1 MWNKSCRR
9 KNMKNIIKI
18 VMSLLVVFIGLASF
32 ASFGDYINPNLDVTE
47 VRASHI
53 LVKTRPEAVKIR
65 KEIVNGD
72 ISFEDAAEKYSLC
85 PSSVNGGDLG
95 YFKRGQMVQPF
106 SDVAFD
112 LKVGQIS
119 DPVGTK
125 FGWHLIKVVDKR

>member
-1 MWNKSCRR
+1 
-9 KNMKNIIKI
+9 MKNIIKI
-18 VMSLLVVFIGLASF
+18 VMSLLVVCIGLASF

>member
-1 MWNKSCRR
+1 MWNKNCRR

-32 ASFGDYINPNLDVTE
+32 ASLGDYINPNLDVTE

-112 LKVGQIS
+112 LKVGKIS

>member
-1 MWNKSCRR
+1 MWNKNCRR
-9 KNMKNIIKI
+9 INMKNIIKI

-65 KEIVNGD
+65 KEIINGD

>member
-1 MWNKSCRR
+1 
-9 KNMKNIIKI
+9 MKNIIKI

-72 ISFEDAAEKYSLC
+72 ITFEDAAEKYSLC

-112 LKVGQIS
+112 LKVGKIS

>member
-9 KNMKNIIKI
+9 INMKNIIKI
-18 VMSLLVVFIGLASF
+18 VMSIMVMFIGLASF
-32 ASFGDYINPNLDVTE
+32 ASFGDFINPNLDVTE

-85 PSSVNGGDLG
+85 PSSLNGGDLG

>member
-1 MWNKSCRR
+1 
-9 KNMKNIIKI
+9 MKNIIKI

-53 LVKTRPEAVKIR
+53 LVKTRQEAVKIR

-85 PSSVNGGDLG
+85 PNGGDLG

>member
-1 MWNKSCRR
+1 MWNKNCRR
-9 KNMKNIIKI
+9 INMKNIIKI

-65 KEIVNGD
+65 KEIANGD

>member
-1 MWNKSCRR
+1 
-9 KNMKNIIKI
+9 MKNIIKI
-18 VMSLLVVFIGLASF
+18 VMLLLVVFIGLASF

-112 LKVGQIS
+112 LKVGKIS

>member
-1 MWNKSCRR
+1 MWNKNCRR
-9 KNMKNIIKI
+9 INMKNIIKI

-32 ASFGDYINPNLDVTE
+32 ASFGDYINPNLDITE

>member
-1 MWNKSCRR
+1 
-9 KNMKNIIKI
+9 MKNIIKI

-72 ISFEDAAEKYSLC
+72 ISFDDAAENSI
-85 PSSVNGGDLG
+85 VN
-95 YFKRGQMVQPF
+95 KAREKAQNVTN
-106 SDVAFD
+106 
-112 LKVGQIS
+112 IS
-119 DPVGTK
+119 Q
-125 FGWHLIKVVDKR
+125 

>member
-1 MWNKSCRR
+1 
-9 KNMKNIIKI
+9 MKNIIKI

-125 FGWHLIKVVDKR
+125 FGWNLIKVVDKR

>member
-1 MWNKSCRR
+1 
-9 KNMKNIIKI
+9 MKTIIK
-18 VMSLLVVFIGLASF
+18 MFMALMVVFVGLASF
-32 ASFGDYINPNLDVTE
+32 ASFGDFINPNLDVTE

-53 LVKTRPEAVKIR
+53 LVKTRPEAVKFR

-85 PSSVNGGDLG
+85 PSSANGGDLG

>member
-1 MWNKSCRR
+1 MWNKNCRR
-9 KNMKNIIKI
+9 INMKNIIKI

-53 LVKTRPEAVKIR
+53 LVKTRAEAVKIR

>member
-1 MWNKSCRR
+1 
-9 KNMKNIIKI
+9 
-18 VMSLLVVFIGLASF
+18 MSLLVVFIGLASF

-112 LKVGQIS
+112 LKVGKIS

>member
-1 MWNKSCRR
+1 
-9 KNMKNIIKI
+9 MKNIIKI

-53 LVKTRPEAVKIR
+53 LVKTRSEAVKIR

>member
-1 MWNKSCRR
+1 MWNKNCRR
-9 KNMKNIIKI
+9 INMKNIIKI
-18 VMSLLVVFIGLASF
+18 VMSIMVVFIGLASF
-32 ASFGDYINPNLDVTE
+32 ASFGDFINPNLDVTE

-85 PSSVNGGDLG
+85 PSSLNGGDLG

>member
-1 MWNKSCRR
+1 MWNKNCRR
-9 KNMKNIIKI
+9 INMKNIIKI

-72 ISFEDAAEKYSLC
+72 ISFDDAAEKYSLC

>member
-1 MWNKSCRR
+1 MWNNNCRR
-9 KNMKNIIKI
+9 INMKNIIKI

>member
-1 MWNKSCRR
+1 MWNKNCRR
-9 KNMKNIIKI
+9 INMKNIIKI

>member
-1 MWNKSCRR
+1 
-9 KNMKNIIKI
+9 MKTIIK
-18 VMSLLVVFIGLASF
+18 MFMALMVVFVGLASF

-65 KEIVNGD
+65 KEIINGD
-72 ISFEDAAEKYSLC
+72 ISFEEAAEKYSLC
-85 PSSVNGGDLG
+85 PSSANGGDLG

>member
-1 MWNKSCRR
+1 
-9 KNMKNIIKI
+9 MKTIIK
-18 VMSLLVVFIGLASF
+18 MFMALMVVFVGLASF

-65 KEIVNGD
+65 KEIINGD
-72 ISFEDAAEKYSLC
+72 ISFEEAAEKYSLC